1 MKTPE
6 EIKKGLECCYG
17 DSVVRDC
24 TQCPYA
30 SQVPTNT
37 IFDVVT
43 CDDDMESLGVDSF
56 ALIKQLEAKVPR
68 WISVEDE
75 YPDYKT
81 AVLAYGQRWKSYNEK
96 AEPFPMLHVAY
107 TKGEDEGWFTYGEK
121 SHVYPVT
128 HWMPLPEPPEV

>member
-6 EIKKGLECCYG
+6 ELKKGLDYCANFVYFCDEE
-17 DSVVRDC
+17 
-24 TQCPYA
+24 CPY
-30 SQVPTNT
+30 
-37 IFDVVT
+37 
-43 CDDDMESLGVDSF
+43 CDSLSNGVDCASKLHAD
-56 ALIKQLEAKVPR
+56 ALAYIQQLEAKVPK

-96 AEPFPMLHVAY
+96 AEPFPMPHVAY

-121 SHVYPVT
+121 CHVYPVT
-128 HWMPLPEPPEV
+128 HWMPLPEEPEV